1 MLVSLGAKRPADD
14 VAGLLAECHERIRR
28 FTALAGRLA
37 APDDVPP
44 AELAEAASRVIR
56 YFEEALALHAADE
69 DLALHPRVLAAR
81 PDLAPVLANMTAEH
95 GPIDEAVAAG
105 LPLWRALATDP
116 SRAAELS
123 PALAEV
129 AARLDRLFATH
140 LAAEEE
146 RIFPAVAALPAPVQ
160 EEIRAEMRA
169 RRGG

>member
-1 MLVSLGAKRPADD
+1 MLVSLGAKKPADD

-37 APDDVPP
+37 APEGVPP
-44 AELAEAASRVIR
+44 AELAEAARRVIR

-69 DLALHPRVLAAR
+69 DLAIHPRLLAAR
-81 PDLAPVLANMTAEH
+81 PDLAEVLDRMTKEH

-105 LPLWRALATDP
+105 LPVWRALADDP
-116 SRAAELS
+116 ARVAELA
-123 PALAEV
+123 PALAEI

-140 LAAEEE
+140 LGAEEAT
-146 RIFPAVAALPAPVQ
+146 IFPAVAELPAAVQ

-169 RRGG
+169 RREG